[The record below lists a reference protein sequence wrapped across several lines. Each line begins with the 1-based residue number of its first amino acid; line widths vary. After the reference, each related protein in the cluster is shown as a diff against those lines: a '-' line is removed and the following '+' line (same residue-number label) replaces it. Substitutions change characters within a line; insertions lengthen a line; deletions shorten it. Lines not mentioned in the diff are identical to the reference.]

1 MIRKHDSLRGSI
13 IKKSSQSGFALVIT
27 LLITAVIVGLVV
39 EVIYRVY
46 LSSERVGNFTNS
58 QRASIL
64 ARAGV
69 DLTQAGL
76 EALLKIEPH
85 KTMDEGGW
93 RFSHREEDSVVNIT
107 VFDELGKLSTR
118 VVYPKTGVH
127 NDKLYPTYIRL
138 LDILEQDDSLTET
151 LADWIDRDDE
161 PRPGGGEG
169 IDYYQ
174 NLPHPYLPK
183 NNYLGTA
190 EELLMVKGYTPEV
203 YKTVAPFI
211 TAYSVDGLVNINTAS
226 REVIMAL
233 SEEITEELAQS
244 VIDFRNDTPFKD
256 KSDIMQISGFETIG
270 FALQDR
276 IAVESRVFRVFSV
289 AKTAEAVREVE
300 AVIEVGGR
308 VLYWRER

>member
-1 MIRKHDSLRGSI
+1 MVRKKRAER
-13 IKKSSQSGFALVIT
+13 GFALIIT

-46 LSSERVGNFTNS
+46 LSSTRVENFTNS

-64 ARAGV
+64 ARAGI

-76 EALLKIEPH
+76 EALMKVEPH

-93 RFSHREEDSVVNIT
+93 SFSNREEDSVVTIS
-107 VFDELGKLSTR
+107 VFDELGRVSTR
-118 VVYPKTGVH
+118 VVYPNTGAQ
-127 NDKLYPTYIRL
+127 NDKVHATYSRL

-151 LADWIDRDDE
+151 LADWIDGDDE

-174 NLPHPYLPK
+174 HLPHPYVPK
-183 NNYLGTA
+183 NNYLATG
-190 EELLMVKGYTPEV
+190 EELLMVKGYTPAIFE
-203 YKTVAPFI
+203 TIAPFI
-211 TAYSVDGLVNINTAS
+211 TTYSDTGLININTAG

-233 SEEITEELAQS
+233 SEEITEDLAQE

-256 KSDIMQISGFETIG
+256 KSDIMQVPGFETIG
-270 FALQDR
+270 FTLQDR
-276 IAVESRVFRVFSV
+276 VAVDSTIFRVFSV
-289 AKTAEAVREVE
+289 AQTADAVREVE
-300 AVIEVGGR
+300 AVIQVGGG